1 MVSEDDLLFHS
12 IVCLCQYSITQ
23 GRKAKYRVPVKE
35 LIDIICKYGLPPS
48 KKNGSRT
55 TEDGYWTRVCR
66 ELSGRKNPSLAFIKV
81 VYSYWMKDLHQVKSC
96 RVEDKLLSESE
107 V

>member
-1 MVSEDDLLFHS
+1 MAYHPARKMDL
-12 IVCLCQYSITQ
+12 
-23 GRKAKYRVPVKE
+23 E
-35 LIDIICKYGLPPS
+35 LLRMDIGQA
-48 KKNGSRT
+48 
-55 TEDGYWTRVCR
+55 RVCR